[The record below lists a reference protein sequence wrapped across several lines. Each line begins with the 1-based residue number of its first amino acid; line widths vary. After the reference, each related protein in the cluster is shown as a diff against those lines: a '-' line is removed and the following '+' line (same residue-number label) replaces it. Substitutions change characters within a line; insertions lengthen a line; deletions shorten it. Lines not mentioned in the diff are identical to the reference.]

1 MVEVNEAFLAH
12 LAKSNSQVLN
22 DKPLREGQYDITFE
36 LEGFNYIF
44 KSDGTY
50 WSWHYSQK

>member
-36 LEGFNYIF
+36 LDGFNYLF